1 MEKGFTLVI
10 PLYNKVNC
18 VRQTLDSV
26 LNNHGTYPFK
36 CIIVDDDSTDG
47 SSEIAE
53 DYDIKYPDIFEYY
66 KIKHH
71 GNKTPVYARN
81 LGIKLAETEYIGFLD
96 ADDELCPGF
105 IDRGCSFLD
114 EHPEYSLYSNGHK
127 IHGVDENGRDHYT
140 TRNYSFNWTDDFIK
154 SLYAGAQ
161 DIHFCSSIYKTEL
174 VLDNLFVDT
183 FNEDSLFKMKY
194 IYKYPHVYIDNSTC
208 ESMIWNTFNSESYEW
223 NLPRTNLTMI
233 TEFFNTLRDELPG
246 FEYDFYIDEND
257 YLNIN
262 KKSSD

>member
-1 MEKGFTLVI
+1 MEKGFTLII
-10 PLYNKVNC
+10 PLYNKANC
-18 VRQTLDSV
+18 IRGTLNSV
-26 LNNHGTYPFK
+26 LYNHGNYPFK
-36 CIIVDDDSTDG
+36 CIIVDDDSTDD
-47 SSEIAE
+47 SSEIAME
-53 DYDIKYPDIFEYY
+53 YDEKYPDIFEYY

-81 LGIKLAETEYIGFLD
+81 LGIKLTETKYIGFLD

-105 IDRGCSFLD
+105 IDRGCTFLD

-127 IHGVDENGRDHYT
+127 VHGVDEMGRDHYT
-140 TRNYSFNWTDDFIK
+140 TRNYSFSWTDDFIR
-154 SLYAGAQ
+154 SLYSGAQ

-174 VLDNLFVDT
+174 VLGNLFTDV
-183 FNEDSLFKMKY
+183 FNEDSVFKMKY

-208 ESMIWNTFNSESYEW
+208 DSIIWNTCYSNSYEW

-233 TEFFNTLRDELPG
+233 TEFYNTLEKELPG
-246 FEYDFYIDEND
+246 FEYDYFIDEDD
-257 YLNIN
+257 YLNIK

>member
-10 PLYNKVNC
+10 PLYNKIDC
-18 VRQTLDSV
+18 IRGTLNSV
-26 LNNHGTYPFK
+26 LYNHGNYPFK

-47 SSEIAE
+47 SSEIGE
-53 DYDIKYPDIFEYY
+53 EYGINYPDVFEYY

-96 ADDELCPGF
+96 ADDELCKGF
-105 IDRGCSFLD
+105 IDRGCTFLD
-114 EHPEYSLYSNGHK
+114 EHTEYSLYSNGHK
-127 IHGVDENGRDHYT
+127 VRVKDEIGIEYYT
-140 TRNYSFNWTDDFIK
+140 VRNYSFTWTDDFIK

-161 DIHFCSSIYKTEL
+161 DISFCSSIYKTEL
-174 VLDNLFVDT
+174 VLNNLFTDVY
-183 FNEDSLFKMKY
+183 NEDSIFKTKY

-208 ESMIWNTFNSESYEW
+208 ETIIWNTNYSGSWEW

-233 TEFFNTLRDELPG
+233 TEFFNTIRNEIPD
-246 FEYDFYIDEND
+246 FDYDFFIDETD
-257 YLNIN
+257 HLNIK
-262 KKSSD
+262 KKSPE